1 MSRLELS
8 LSPEITDR
16 LDKVVEL
23 LGYGS
28 RKKLVLFVIHRFL
41 DRYYIPEI
49 GAS

>member
-1 MSRLELS
+1 MSRVELS
-8 LSPEITDR
+8 LSPEITER

-28 RKKLVLFVIHRFL
+28 REDLVLYVIRRFL

-49 GAS
+49 GAL